1 MQYRSTEKVPEKLS
15 ALGFG
20 CMRFPRRKTGAVDQQ
35 KVNEQVKLAI
45 ESGVNYFDTA
55 YIYPGSESALGE
67 ALKTLGKRDS
77 VYIADKLPHYLI
89 KKPEDM
95 ERFFQEH
102 LARLGTD
109 RIDFYIMHMLPDL
122 AVWTRLKELGIAEFL
137 EKKKSEGKIKHI
149 GFSYHGNT
157 EHFVELLDAYVWDFA
172 QVQYNYMDETSQAG
186 RRGVERAA
194 EKGMAVII
202 MEPLRG
208 GRLADGLPQ
217 KAKDEF
223 ERVDSS
229 ISPAQWGLKWLYKQP
244 EITVVLSGMNHEK
257 QVKENTS
264 IASETLPDKLT
275 QAESEAFGRV
285 KKLLSD
291 KIRVGCTGCGYCQ
304 PCPRGVDI
312 PGCFSAY
319 NARYTANFFQGMK
332 QYFMCTTLRGKP
344 SNASLC
350 VGCGKCEQHCPQHI
364 KIREELKNVTRKMEN
379 PIYKVGRWGARR
391 IYKFDK

>member
-1 MQYRSTEKVPEKLS
+1 MQYRNSVKVPEKLS

-20 CMRFPRRKTGAVDQQ
+20 CMRFARRKTGTIDQQ

-45 ESGVNYFDTA
+45 EKGVNYFDTA

-67 ALKTLGKRDS
+67 ALNTLGKRDE

-102 LARLGTD
+102 LTRLNTD
-109 RIDFYIMHMLPDL
+109 RIDFYIMHMLPDT
-122 AVWTRLKELGIAEFL
+122 AVWERLKGLGIVEFL
-137 EKKKSEGKIKHI
+137 EKKKAEGSIRHI

-157 EHFVELLDAYVWDFA
+157 ERFVELLDAYDWDFA

-186 RRGVERAA
+186 RRGVEKAA

-208 GRLADGLPQ
+208 GKLADALPQ

-223 ERVDSS
+223 FKADSS
-229 ISPAQWGLKWLYKQP
+229 LSPAEWGLKWLYRQK
-244 EITVVLSGMNHEK
+244 EITVVLSGMNQEA
-257 QVKENTS
+257 QVTENCK
-264 IASETLPDKLT
+264 IASETRPQALT
-275 QAESEAFGRV
+275 EKEAEAYESV
-285 KKLLSD
+285 KKLLLD

-319 NARYTANFFQGMK
+319 NALYTANFFQGMK

-364 KIREELKNVTRKMEN
+364 KIREELKNVSAKMEN
-379 PIYKVGRWGARR
+379 PIYHAGRGIARR
-391 IYKFDK
+391 LYKFDK